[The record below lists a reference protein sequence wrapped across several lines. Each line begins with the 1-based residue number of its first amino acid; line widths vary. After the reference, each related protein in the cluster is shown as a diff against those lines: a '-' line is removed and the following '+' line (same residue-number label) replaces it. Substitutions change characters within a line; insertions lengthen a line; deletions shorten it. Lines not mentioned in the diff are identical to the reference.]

1 MLSGV
6 VQQAGADAPLVVI
19 LLQNVKILASLAALP
34 EFGVVSQVL
43 ESYGTEA
50 QFVVHFENCRTGG
63 DAEYLGSG
71 KKLSGE
77 TEDALLDAL
86 GKADEQPFDLII
98 SSTRADDMMDIAEY
112 AYNLAQAFST
122 FYNVCPIMNAESAEL
137 AASRLRLAKLVRDV
151 LKLLLQLLGIEA
163 PEVMLKAENQGE

>member
-6 VQQAGADAPLVVI
+6 VQQAGADAPLVVV

-50 QFVVHFENCRTGG
+50 QFVVHFEHCWTGG
-63 DAEYLGSG
+63 DAEYLGAWE
-71 KKLSGE
+71 KLARE

-86 GKADEQPFDLII
+86 GKAD
-98 SSTRADDMMDIAEY
+98 
-112 AYNLAQAFST
+112 
-122 FYNVCPIMNAESAEL
+122 
-137 AASRLRLAKLVRDV
+137 
-151 LKLLLQLLGIEA
+151 A
-163 PEVMLKAENQGE
+163 PEFVGHY